1 MVHGMQHVKSNQD
14 SEMMLFTRNAQCHR
28 SQQQIM
34 LFIAHAP
41 ERGHVTVSQRL
52 RMLRDGFRL
61 PLQND
66 ERLSPSGPMV

>member
-1 MVHGMQHVKSNQD
+1 MQHVKSNQD
-14 SEMMLFTRNAQCHR
+14 SEMMLFTCNAQCHR